1 MTEPTPTDASGATT
15 DGRPII
21 SADLSEARTPRTM
34 PPDLSIAVRPGS
46 GRDTARAER
55 ERGTRR
61 QSMRGFEDAYTDI
74 VDWIVRV
81 THRIWEEQDV
91 GYVYDTYATG
101 AFVFTDHGP
110 QWGVERVVEDT
121 VQSIHAFPDT
131 RSLADEVIW
140 AGNDVEGFVTSHRY
154 ITAGHHLAP
163 WRWGPATGRHVR
175 LWGIANCVV
184 RENEIYEEYVLYN
197 TCSRLAQL
205 GIDVAA
211 AARQYG
217 DELHRV
223 RTDAHVPEVDRLLRG
238 RHPEPYPAGGD
249 RFDLDH
255 AVRALFHDVWNRR
268 DLSAVNRA
276 YAANVRWHGTSDRV
290 GYGRADV
297 QSQARALLATFPDL
311 GLRVEEIYWMGNDEE
326 GYRAS
331 VRWSAAGTHRGY
343 ALYGEP
349 TGRRAFLWGISQL
362 YFSNGL
368 ITEEWSMFNEF
379 DVLAQL
385 LSTEPRPLFPTPQP

>member
-1 MTEPTPTDASGATT
+1 
-15 DGRPII
+15 
-21 SADLSEARTPRTM
+21 
-34 PPDLSIAVRPGS
+34 
-46 GRDTARAER
+46 
-55 ERGTRR
+55 
-61 QSMRGFEDAYTDI
+61 MRGFEDTYTDI

-91 GYVYDTYATG
+91 GYVYDTYAPG
-101 AFVFTDHGP
+101 ALVFTDHGP
-110 QWGVERVVEDT
+110 HWGVERVVEDT
-121 VQSIHAFPDT
+121 VQAIHAFPDT
-131 RSLADEVIW
+131 RSLADDVIW
-140 AGNDVEGFVTSHRY
+140 AGDDVEGFVTSHRY
-154 ITAGHHLAP
+154 ITAGHHLAA

-175 LWGIANCVV
+175 LWGIANCVI

-197 TCSRLAQL
+197 MCSRFAQL
-205 GIDVAA
+205 GIDVAW

-217 DELHRV
+217 DEVNRV
-223 RTDAHVPEVDRLLRG
+223 RADAHMPEVERLVRG

-268 DLSAVNRA
+268 DLSAVDRA
-276 YAANVRWHGTSDRV
+276 YAANVRWRGTSDRS

-297 QSQARALLATFPDL
+297 KGQARALLATFPDL
-311 GLRVEEIYWMGNDEE
+311 GLRVDEIYWMGNDAE

-343 ALYGEP
+343 ALYGDP

-362 YFSNGL
+362 YFTNGL

-385 LSTEPRPLFPTPQP
+385 LSAEPRAMFPTPHP